1 MRKFLIVV
9 AVFASLSFMSCD
21 NTGEYRI
28 KGEEFAKQLDEL
40 VEKQDTAGVLA
51 LDQAIR
57 DFEKE
62 IIEAS
67 DSAALA
73 AFQEALKD
81 ARVRNT
87 PFITTIK
94 IKQGTE
100 KDDALKEVAN
110 DALQGGVDLKTLT
123 NAIDASL
130 EQAQKDKK

>member
-1 MRKFLIVV
+1 
-9 AVFASLSFMSCD
+9 MSCD

>member
-40 VEKQDTAGVLA
+40 VEKKDTAGVLA